1 HRPELVKLFAFPA
14 LPQPEPPA
22 RINQPPHQTNRAAQL
37 RIVKP
42 NNKTGVANKQQVP
55 LSGQWQCVDCQA
67 SSAPK
72 VGRVNHLPLGSEAG
86 EKTAAS
92 AGKLRLQSIF
102 CDRKV
107 VGGRPSGNP
116 YESARS
122 ASHPSDR
129 FISFASQKSC
139 VGNFATV
146 IANQDEERIP
156 CPARR
161 ASLKL
166 ALLRVPR
173 HWKIQSRC

>member
-1 HRPELVKLFAFPA
+1 
-14 LPQPEPPA
+14 
-22 RINQPPHQTNRAAQL
+22 
-37 RIVKP
+37 
-42 NNKTGVANKQQVP
+42 
-55 LSGQWQCVDCQA
+55 
-67 SSAPK
+67 
-72 VGRVNHLPLGSEAG
+72 G

-92 AGKLRLQSIF
+92 PGKLRLQSIF

-116 YESARS
+116 YEAARS
-122 ASHPSDR
+122 ANHPRDR

-166 ALLRVPR
+166 PLLRVPR
-173 HWKIQSRC
+173 HWKIQSRGRSSHPYLTAGLEKSCSGKGHAVATDNGGVDQRIRIW